1 MVLFFYLSV
10 NEWQA
15 FMMLQNFLDYLKLER
30 NYSSHTIKAYQ
41 NDLTAFQEFCSH
53 EFEVTSL
60 AEVGYPIIRSWILSL
75 SKKGISNLSIN
86 RKVSSLKS
94 FFKFLQKIG
103 EIETNPLIG
112 HKALKVQKKIQVP
125 FSKKEILEVMDA
137 IQGDD
142 FESVR
147 NRLVIEMLYATGIR
161 RTELLHMKLS
171 DIDFS
176 ENVIRILGK
185 RNKERF
191 VPILSTMLTSIHNYL
206 PLRNE
211 LAENDYLFVTSKGN
225 KMYETLVYRIINSY
239 FSLAS
244 TKLKKSPHI
253 LRHSFATHL
262 LNEGA
267 NLNSVKELLGHSSLA
282 STQVYTKNSLESL
295 KQMYNQA
302 HPRSNKK

>member
-41 NDLTAFQEFCSH
+41 NDLTAFQDFCSH

-244 TKLKKSPHI
+244 TKLKRSPHI

>member
-1 MVLFFYLSV
+1 
-10 NEWQA
+10 
-15 FMMLQNFLDYLKLER
+15 MMLQNFLDYLKLER
-30 NYSSHTIKAYQ
+30 NYSGHTITAYQ
-41 NDLTAFQEFCSH
+41 NDLSAFQNFCET

-60 AEVGYPIIRSWILSL
+60 NEVGYPMIRSWILSL
-75 SKKGISNLSIN
+75 TKKGMSNLSIN

-94 FFKFLQKIG
+94 FYKFLQKIG
-103 EIETNPLIG
+103 EIETNPLVG

-125 FSKKEILEVMDA
+125 FSKKEILEVMDS

-147 NRLVIEMLYATGIR
+147 NRLLIEMLYATGIR
-161 RTELLHMKLS
+161 RTELINIKVS

-176 ENVIRILGK
+176 DNVIRILGK

-206 PLRNE
+206 LMRNE
-211 LAENDYLFVTSKGN
+211 LSENDYLFVTSKGN
-225 KMYETLVYRIINSY
+225 KIYESLVYRIINSY

-244 TKLKKSPHI
+244 TKLKRSPHI

>member
-53 EFEVTSL
+53 EFEATSL

-211 LAENDYLFVTSKGN
+211 RAENDYLFVTSKGN

>member
-41 NDLTAFQEFCSH
+41 NDLTAFQVFCSH

-103 EIETNPLIG
+103 EIESNPLIG

-191 VPILSTMLTSIHNYL
+191 VPILSTMLISIHNYL

>member
-53 EFEVTSL
+53 EFEVSSL

-191 VPILSTMLTSIHNYL
+191 VPILSTMLISIHNYL

>member
-161 RTELLHMKLS
+161 RTELLHIKVQ

-211 LAENDYLFVTSKGN
+211 FAENDYLFVTSKGN

-244 TKLKKSPHI
+244 TKLKRSPHI

>member
-1 MVLFFYLSV
+1 
-10 NEWQA
+10 
-15 FMMLQNFLDYLKLER
+15 MMLQNFLDYLKLER
-30 NYSSHTIKAYQ
+30 NYSGHTITAYQ
-41 NDLTAFQEFCSH
+41 NDLSAFQNFCKT

-60 AEVGYPIIRSWILSL
+60 NEVGYPIIRSWILSL
-75 SKKGISNLSIN
+75 TKKGMSNLSIN

-94 FFKFLQKIG
+94 FYKFLQKIG
-103 EIETNPLIG
+103 EIETNPLVG

-125 FSKKEILEVMDA
+125 FSKKEILEVMDS

-147 NRLVIEMLYATGIR
+147 NRLLIEILYATGIR
-161 RTELLHMKLS
+161 RTELINIKVS

-176 ENVIRILGK
+176 DNVIRILGK

-206 PLRNE
+206 LMRNE
-211 LAENDYLFVTSKGN
+211 LSENDYLFVTSKGN
-225 KMYETLVYRIINSY
+225 KIYESLVYRIINSY

-244 TKLKKSPHI
+244 TKLKRSPHI

>member
-1 MVLFFYLSV
+1 MVLFFYISV

-53 EFEVTSL
+53 EFEVSSL

-147 NRLVIEMLYATGIR
+147 NRLVIEVAVNGAPKSIC
-161 RTELLHMKLS
+161 
-171 DIDFS
+171 
-176 ENVIRILGK
+176 
-185 RNKERF
+185 
-191 VPILSTMLTSIHNYL
+191 PSTMPTSVSGIGV
-206 PLRNE
+206 RI
-211 LAENDYLFVTSKGN
+211 TSG
-225 KMYETLVYRIINSY
+225 S
-239 FSLAS
+239 
-244 TKLKKSPHI
+244 
-253 LRHSFATHL
+253 
-262 LNEGA
+262 LNEP
-267 NLNSVKELLGHSSLA
+267 NCI
-282 STQVYTKNSLESL
+282 TTR
-295 KQMYNQA
+295 M
-302 HPRSNKK
+302 

>member
-211 LAENDYLFVTSKGN
+211 RAENDYLFVTSKGN

-244 TKLKKSPHI
+244 TKLKRSPHI

>member
-161 RTELLHMKLS
+161 RTELLHIKVQ

-211 LAENDYLFVTSKGN
+211 RAENDYLFVTSKGN

-244 TKLKKSPHI
+244 TKLKRSPHI

>member
-161 RTELLHMKLS
+161 RTELLHIKVQ

-244 TKLKKSPHI
+244 TKLKRSPHI

>member
-1 MVLFFYLSV
+1 
-10 NEWQA
+10 
-15 FMMLQNFLDYLKLER
+15 MMLQNFLDYLKLER
-30 NYSSHTIKAYQ
+30 NYSGHTITAYQ
-41 NDLTAFQEFCSH
+41 NDLSAFQKFCET

-60 AEVGYPIIRSWILSL
+60 SEVGYPMIRSWILSL
-75 SKKGISNLSIN
+75 SKKGMSNLSIN
-86 RKVSSLKS
+86 RKVISLKS
-94 FFKFLQKIG
+94 FYKFLQKIE
-103 EIETNPLIG
+103 EIETNPLVG

-125 FSKKEILEVMDA
+125 FSKKEILEVMDS

-147 NRLVIEMLYATGIR
+147 NRLLIEMLYATGIR
-161 RTELLHMKLS
+161 RTELINIKVS

-206 PLRNE
+206 PMRNE
-211 LAENDYLFVTSKGN
+211 LSENDYLFVTSKGN
-225 KMYETLVYRIINSY
+225 KIYETLVYRIINSY

-244 TKLKKSPHI
+244 TKLKRSPHI

>member
-41 NDLTAFQEFCSH
+41 NDLTAFQDFCSH

>member
-53 EFEVTSL
+53 EFEVSSL

-282 STQVYTKNSLESL
+282 STQVYTKNSLESI

>member
-103 EIETNPLIG
+103 EIESNPLIG

>member
-1 MVLFFYLSV
+1 
-10 NEWQA
+10 
-15 FMMLQNFLDYLKLER
+15 MMLQNFLDYLKLER
-30 NYSSHTIKAYQ
+30 NCSGHTITAYQ
-41 NDLTAFQEFCSH
+41 NDLSAFQNFCKT

-60 AEVGYPIIRSWILSL
+60 NEVGYPIIRSWILSL
-75 SKKGISNLSIN
+75 TKKGMSNLSIN

-94 FFKFLQKIG
+94 FYKFLQKIG
-103 EIETNPLIG
+103 EIETNPLVG

-125 FSKKEILEVMDA
+125 FSKKEILEVMDS

-147 NRLVIEMLYATGIR
+147 NRLLIEMLYATGIR
-161 RTELLHMKLS
+161 RTELINIKVS

-176 ENVIRILGK
+176 DNVIRILGK

-206 PLRNE
+206 LIRNE
-211 LAENDYLFVTSKGN
+211 LSENDYLFVTSKGN
-225 KMYETLVYRIINSY
+225 KIYESLVYRIINSY

-244 TKLKKSPHI
+244 TKLKRSPHI

>member
-53 EFEVTSL
+53 EFEVSSL

-171 DIDFS
+171 DIVFS

-225 KMYETLVYRIINSY
+225 KMYETLVYRIINS
-239 FSLAS
+239 
-244 TKLKKSPHI
+244 TKLKRSPHI

>member
-1 MVLFFYLSV
+1 
-10 NEWQA
+10 
-15 FMMLQNFLDYLKLER
+15 MMLQNFLDYLKLER

-244 TKLKKSPHI
+244 TKLKRSPHI

-302 HPRSNKK
+302 HPRSNKN

>member
-53 EFEVTSL
+53 EFEVSSL

-176 ENVIRILGK
+176 DNVIRILGK

-191 VPILSTMLTSIHNYL
+191 VPILSTMLISIHNYL

>member
-53 EFEVTSL
+53 EFEVSSL

-244 TKLKKSPHI
+244 TKLKRSPHI

-302 HPRSNKK
+302 HLRSNKK